1 MLFAFFFS
9 MTWWTL
15 TDWKFIGLEN
25 FKDFFSDPNLN
36 IAFRNTFIYAVTTSG
51 LKVIFGL
58 IFGAFLSS
66 SYVKSRNYLRSVLY
80 FPNLLSTLAVG
91 LTFQSLMHPSRGVIN
106 TFLKLIGLTGPDW
119 LGNTKLAIF
128 SVALVD
134 VWQGVGVATVIYI
147 AGITAIPNEYNEA
160 LLVDGGNA
168 WHKFRHITVPLS
180 RPARNSVIILS
191 FIGGLRY
198 FDLIMV
204 MTKGGPGFATSL
216 LSYVIYVLYANSLF
230 GLSTA
235 GNVILFIFIGV
246 LAFPLY
252 KFITR
257 TEVEL

>member
-1 MLFAFFFS
+1 

-15 TDWKFIGLEN
+15 NDWEFIGLEN
-25 FKDFFSDPNLN
+25 FKDFFLDPNLN
-36 IAFRNTFIYAVTTSG
+36 ISFKNTFIYAVTTSG

-66 SYVKSRNYLRSVLY
+66 PLVKCRGYLRGMLY

-91 LTFQSLMHPSRGVIN
+91 ITFQSLMHPSRGLIN
-106 TFLKLIGLTGPDW
+106 TALNLIGITGPDW
-119 LGNTKLAIF
+119 LGDIRLALF

-134 VWQGVGVATVIYI
+134 VWKGVGVATVIYI
-147 AGITAIPNEYNEA
+147 AGIMSIPLEYNEA

-168 WHKFRHITVPLS
+168 WHKFRYITVPLS

-198 FDLIMV
+198 FDLVMV
-204 MTKGGPGFATSL
+204 MTKGGPGFATNL
-216 LSYVIYVLYANSLF
+216 ISYTIYKLYANSLY

-235 GNVILFIFIGV
+235 GNVILFIVIGV

-252 KFITR
+252 KYITR